1 MSKKDRN
8 QVLTKKA
15 SPMRKK
21 SAPPTQV
28 HKKEKGAGSYDR
40 KKDKKEDKE
49 TFDES
54 VELGLFVD
62 AILEK
67 NYAQAYKYLSSVVD
81 SKLQAK
87 IAQEV
92 STPLF

>member
-1 MSKKDRN
+1 MSKKKTG
-8 QVLTKKA
+8 VFKKKA
-15 SPMRKK
+15 SPMRGKM
-21 SAPPTQV
+21 PPPSQV

-54 VELGLFVD
+54 AELGLFVD

-67 NYAQAYKYLSSVVD
+67 NYAEAYKYLSSVVD
-81 SKLQAK
+81 SKLQAR